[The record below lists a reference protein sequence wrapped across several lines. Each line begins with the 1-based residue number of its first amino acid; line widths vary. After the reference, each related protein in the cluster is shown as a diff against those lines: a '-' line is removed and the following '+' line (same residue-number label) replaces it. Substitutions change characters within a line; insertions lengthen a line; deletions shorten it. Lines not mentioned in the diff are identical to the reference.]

1 MCAASHLEDNGRK
14 QAIAQLCAFQS
25 PLSHSIS
32 DGDFATNMT
41 RSSQTYRLLQQAKK
55 DHFVSMFNMH
65 SLRSSLLALISIAAL
80 VLVAPA
86 QSLKVTLLGTG
97 SPQPRMDRF
106 GPSILV
112 EAGEKKLLFDCGRGA
127 AQRIEQLNIP
137 FTAIDA
143 LFVTHL
149 HSDHIVGIPDLWLTG
164 WARGRK
170 VPLEVWGPDGTN
182 AMMSHL
188 AEAYQFDI
196 QIRQIDDK
204 LPRQGV
210 AVVAHD
216 IQQGLVYDRAGIR
229 VTAFLVD
236 HGVVKPALGYRIDF
250 SGHSVVLSG
259 DTRYSEN
266 LIGFSQQV
274 DVLIH
279 EVIDPDTF
287 RAKNPSMSAERLQ
300 AIAAHHTTAELA
312 GTILTQVKPK
322 LAVYSHIV
330 PGDSTNLVQLTR
342 KTYAGPLEVGEDLMS
357 FDIGES
363 VIVHRPP
370 TVK

>member
-1 MCAASHLEDNGRK
+1 M
-14 QAIAQLCAFQS
+14 
-25 PLSHSIS
+25 
-32 DGDFATNMT
+32 
-41 RSSQTYRLLQQAKK
+41 
-55 DHFVSMFNMH
+55 SMFNIQPV
-65 SLRSSLLALISIAAL
+65 RSSLLTLISIAAL
-80 VLVAPA
+80 TLAAPA
-86 QSLKVTLLGTG
+86 QTFKVTLLGTG

-112 EAGEKKLLFDCGRGA
+112 EAGEKKLVFDCGRGA
-127 AQRIEQLNIP
+127 AQRIEQLSIP

-143 LFVTHL
+143 LLVTHL
-149 HSDHIVGIPDLWLTG
+149 HSDHTVGIPDLWLTG

-170 VPLEVWGPDGTN
+170 LPLEVWGPDGTK

-204 LPRQGV
+204 LPPEGV

-216 IQQGLVYDRAGIR
+216 MQQGVVYDRAGIK

-266 LIGFSQQV
+266 LIRFSQKV

-300 AIAAHHTTAELA
+300 AIVGHHTTAEQA
-312 GTILTQVKPK
+312 GKIFTQVKPK

-330 PGDSTNLVQLTR
+330 PGGSTNLVPLTR
-342 KTYAGPLEVGEDLMS
+342 KTYSGPLEVGEDLMS
-357 FDIGES
+357 FDIGER
-363 VIVHRPP
+363 VVVHRPAA
-370 TVK
+370 VK